1 MNNLLFNFIL
11 QKVCS
16 KYNISEEEIFSR
28 CRKVEIVEKKQIL
41 FYLLVVFDRKY
52 TLENITDYIMFKSG
66 ISYNHAT
73 ILHSK
78 KQILNRMSVYP
89 EFKKEI
95 LSLRYAV
102 KYLMKTKANSL
113 IIEDFDLLQVCESQN
128 VKYIN

>member
-1 MNNLLFNFIL
+1 MNNILFNFIL
-11 QKVCS
+11 LKVCS

-52 TLENITDYIMFKSG
+52 TLKNITDYIMFKSG

-113 IIEDFDLLQVCESQN
+113 IIEDFDLLQVCQSQN

>member
-1 MNNLLFNFIL
+1 MNNILFNFIL
-11 QKVCS
+11 LKVCS
-16 KYNISEEEIFSR
+16 KYNISEKDIFSR

-52 TLENITDYIMFKSG
+52 TLENITDYIKFKSG

-95 LSLRYAV
+95 LSLRYAI

-113 IIEDFDLLQVCESQN
+113 IIEEFDLLQVCQSQN